1 MDLSIIILAAG
12 IGKRMKSSIPKV
24 LHKLC
29 GKPLISYVIE
39 KARTLEPK
47 EIFLV
52 LAQNK
57 EMVLEIIPRDIK
69 IIDQREPKGT
79 GHAIKVVYE
88 REREIRGD
96 VLILSGDVPLIEE
109 ETLKNFYEKH
119 KKNKSDLSFLTAI
132 LDDPSHYGRV
142 IRKNGKVERIVEAK
156 DCNERELKIKEINS
170 GIYILNWGKVTP
182 FLKDLKNENSQ
193 REYYLTALVELAVKG
208 KLKVFGFP
216 LSSFM
221 EIKGINTRKELSEMG
236 LYLYKKKTLEL
247 MEKGV
252 TILDPSNTYISPN
265 VEIERDT
272 IIYPGSYIENSKI
285 GEGCILQSNVFI
297 KDSEILSG
305 TIVYPF
311 TVIENSKIGKNCK
324 IGPSAHLRS
333 GTILKD
339 EVRLGNFVETKNS
352 TLGKGTKA
360 AHLSYLGDAIIGD
373 NVNIGC
379 GTITCNYDGI
389 KKHQTIIED
398 GAFIGSDCQLVAPV
412 KVGKNAYTA
421 SGTTITED
429 VPESSLAIARVP
441 QRNVLN
447 WVKKRRKK

>member
-1 MDLSIIILAAG
+1 MDLSVIILAAG

-24 LHKLC
+24 LHKIC
-29 GKPLISYVIE
+29 GKPMISYVIE
-39 KARTLEPK
+39 KARALEPK

-52 LAQNK
+52 LAHNK
-57 EMVLEIIPRDIK
+57 EKILEIIPKDIK
-69 IIDQREPKGT
+69 VVDQGEPKGT
-79 GHAIKVVYE
+79 GHAIKVVFE
-88 REREIRGD
+88 REREIKGD

-119 KKNKSDLSFLTAI
+119 KKNKADLSFLTAI
-132 LDDPSHYGRV
+132 LEEPSHYGRV
-142 IRKNGKVERIVEAK
+142 LRKKGKVQRIIESK
-156 DCNERELKIKEINS
+156 DCNEKQLKIKEINS
-170 GIYILNWGKVTP
+170 GIYILNWGKITP
-182 FLKDLKNENSQ
+182 LLKDLKNENYQ
-193 REYYLTALVELAVKG
+193 KEYYLTDLVELSVKR

-221 EIKGINTRKELSEMG
+221 EIQGVNSRKELSEMS
-236 LYLYKKKTLEL
+236 LYLFKKKTLEL
-247 MEKGV
+247 MERGV
-252 TILDPSNTYISPN
+252 TIINPSSTYISPDA
-265 VEIERDT
+265 EIENDT

-285 GEGCILQSNVFI
+285 GEGCVLYPNVFI
-297 KDSEILSG
+297 KDSEISSG

-324 IGPSAHLRS
+324 VGPSAHLRS
-333 GTILKD
+333 ETILKD
-339 EVRLGNFVETKNS
+339 GVRLGNFVETKKS
-352 TLGKGTKA
+352 VLGKGTKA

-429 VPESSLAIARVP
+429 VPENSLAIARVP